1 MMVISIYLKVYI
13 EFLFAMPDYECYT
26 RVHPPKWMATVAAHF
41 GLKHNSKP
49 LDFGVPSPCGEFSI
63 SLELF
68 GRVTS

>member
-41 GLKHNSKP
+41 GLKHTILSHWILGFRRHVANFQY
-49 LDFGVPSPCGEFSI
+49 L
-63 SLELF
+63 
-68 GRVTS
+68 